1 MHRKTKQTKG
11 KLDSELEK
19 IKCCIYEREKWV
31 VGDIQIS
38 MESLQL
44 ANNYFSM
51 AVWKKKTL
59 KVCFHKTKWGKRIS
73 FKVISFT
80 ILFSKHPYF
89 KVVCIY
95 LLIYSLERAHEAGSV
110 IISNFS

>member
-44 ANNYFSM
+44 VSNCFSM
-51 AVWKKKTL
+51 VVWKKKD
-59 KVCFHKTKWGKRIS
+59 FES
-73 FKVISFT
+73 
-80 ILFSKHPYF
+80 LFS
-89 KVVCIY
+89 
-95 LLIYSLERAHEAGSV
+95 
-110 IISNFS
+110 